1 MSEAL
6 FNSFPGSD
14 KSAWREAA
22 QKELSGKDP
31 FTELT
36 FDIGSI
42 TLKPYYNGLDTEGM
56 QPAVLDVS
64 QDIYLGP
71 RGWLNTP
78 KILVENE
85 IDANKIA
92 LGHLNNGADGL
103 LFEIN
108 KPIVFDKLL
117 SGIQL
122 PYCAV
127 FFMVESA
134 QSALITD
141 FEQYVKSKQVDSS
154 QLVGGFF
161 WTTPISS
168 EIASTTHAIKSW
180 NRFNSLGIVVNPDSD
195 PVKEIANALTES
207 VRVISDAGKDSVSK
221 ICFSINT
228 GTDFFSDIAKL
239 KCLRRL
245 WTQIQGAYQAPQTH
259 LHIHGV
265 SSLWTNEKYSPN
277 GNMIK
282 STTSALSAVLG
293 GCDSITVQS
302 DDIKSPFKERVAR
315 NVLNILREES
325 KLNQPADPTAGSY
338 FLEEYIEQLS
348 QHAWQQFQDDMKS

>member
-1 MSEAL
+1 MSDAL

-14 KSAWREAA
+14 KNAWKEAA

-36 FDIGSI
+36 FDIGPI
-42 TLKPYYNGLDTEGM
+42 TLKPYYDESDTNGL
-56 QPAVLDVS
+56 QPETLDVA
-64 QDIYLGP
+64 QDLYLGP
-71 RGWLNTP
+71 RGWFNSPKVVVVDETTANNVALN
-78 KILVENE
+78 
-85 IDANKIA
+85 
-92 LGHLNNGADGL
+92 HLINGADAV
-103 LFEIN
+103 LFEISG
-108 KPIVFDKLL
+108 PVSLDKLF
-117 SGIQL
+117 SKIKL

-127 FFMVESA
+127 FFLVDAA
-134 QSALITD
+134 QSRLITD
-141 FEQYVKSKQVDSS
+141 FEQYVTNKKVDTS

-161 WTTPISS
+161 WTSPISS
-168 EIASTTHAIKSW
+168 EIASRAQAIKHW
-180 NRFNSLGIVVNPDSD
+180 NRFNPLGIVVKPNSD
-195 PVKEIANALTES
+195 PTKEIAEGLCEA

-245 WTQIQGAYQAPQTH
+245 WRQIQGAYVAPQTH
-259 LHIHGV
+259 LHIHGI
-265 SSLWTNEKYSPN
+265 SSPWTNEKYSPN

-293 GCDSITVQS
+293 GCDSITVES
-302 DDIKSPFKERVAR
+302 EDDKSPFKERVAR

-338 FLEEYIEQLS
+338 FLEDCIEQFS
-348 QHAWQQFQDDMKS
+348 QRAWQQFQDLVKS